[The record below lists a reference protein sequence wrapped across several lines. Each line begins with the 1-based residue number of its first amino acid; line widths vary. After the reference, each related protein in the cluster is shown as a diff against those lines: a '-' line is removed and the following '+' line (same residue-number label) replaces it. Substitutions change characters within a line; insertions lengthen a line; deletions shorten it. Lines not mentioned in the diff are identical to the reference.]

1 MSKYNVGLRA
11 LLLQGLSGPE
21 FCGDLVYRFGEMVG
35 KNDFPCRFREIIV
48 RYRRVGCGM
57 NVGPIRLAALLASLV
72 ARRWVGLRTE

>member
-57 NVGPIRLAALLASLV
+57 NVGPIRVGGFACLFGCAAVGRASD
-72 ARRWVGLRTE
+72 